1 MIYDVNNLD
10 DYHDPFTDSFLAN
23 QMDYMYQEDT
33 PASNEKDLVRTS
45 DTNRGGPD
53 YINGAEDD
61 EFMLVN
67 SMKKR
72 E

>member
-1 MIYDVNNLD
+1 
-10 DYHDPFTDSFLAN
+10 
-23 QMDYMYQEDT
+23 MDYMYQEDT

-45 DTNRGGPD
+45 DTNRGAD
-53 YINGAEDD
+53 SYINTSDD
-61 EFMLVN
+61 EFLLVN